1 LIGTRARGVGVAGGH
16 LVRVGCA
23 VMTAFGL
30 GGHRGAR
37 LVVGPDRLSV
47 DAGGGTDRASP
58 DILFYVGSLYGAV

>member
-1 LIGTRARGVGVAGGH
+1 MALIGTPARGVGVAGGH

-47 DAGGGTDRASP
+47 DTGGGMDPGVA
-58 DILFYVGSLYGAV
+58 

>member
-37 LVVGPDRLSV
+37 SVVGPDRLSV
-47 DAGGGTDRASP
+47 DAGGGMYPGVA
-58 DILFYVGSLYGAV
+58 

>member
-1 LIGTRARGVGVAGGH
+1 MTGGH

-37 LVVGPDRLSV
+37 LLVGPDRLSV
-47 DAGGGTDRASP
+47 DAGGGIAP
-58 DILFYVGSLYGAV
+58 DIA